1 MMKGDTT
8 MKGNLK
14 RILTLALLAVL
25 LAASALPLPGLPPAA
40 RAEED
45 FVIENGILIKYNG
58 PGGVVRI
65 PHGVT
70 AIGEGVFKNRDDI
83 TGVVIPKTV
92 TKIGNRAFMGCTGLV
107 AAAIPNTVEVIG
119 EYAFHSCRSLKK
131 VVLPK
136 GVTKIGNYAFQYC
149 DGLKSL
155 TIPKGVTEMGE
166 YAFGYCDGLKSV
178 TFQKGFTEIGE
189 NAFAC
194 CNNLKKVTLP
204 KSIKVIG
211 DRAFSN
217 CKSLT
222 DIALPK
228 GVETIGSGAFVAC
241 RSLKKVTIP
250 DAVEAIMDNTF
261 ADCTGLTSVKIGS
274 GVTKIWE
281 YAFNR
286 CASLTNVVLPA
297 SLTSI
302 APGAFWDCT
311 GLTSVVI
318 PDSVTDIAEDAFDGC
333 TNLRFVT
340 LPSEAP
346 APGFAGSDPKTIVI
360 PDNLIPPM
368 IVLRERQSMVLP
380 RFRGA
385 KVTWSVADPTVAA
398 VVKNRTVRGLR
409 GDDEDTT
416 LTLEV
421 KQAAQGKALTLNGQP
436 LKPGEKYH
444 IALKVVGKGEATVR
458 KVAINGPGKLTLHP
472 LGPEHGYPATAAL
485 DLAFTPAAFHGIE
498 EWKKNCFY
506 ISSNPR
512 VAQVAMDEETGEGK
526 IFAIRPGKAVITAYT
541 PNMKTAKV
549 TVTVKGRVT
558 SLKLKDG
565 DGNEVKR
572 LTLNQN
578 SVYQLT
584 PEFNVDAAFTALR
597 WTSSKPAV
605 AYVDGNG
612 DVNALSTGTARITA
626 MALDG
631 NNKKATVIVTVTEAD

>member
-409 GDDEDTT
+409 GEDTT

-584 PEFNVDAAFTALR
+584 PEFNGDAAFTALR

-605 AYVDGNG
+605 AFVDGH
-612 DVNALSTGTARITA
+612 DKVYAFSTGTAKITA
-626 MALDG
+626 TTLDG
-631 NNKKATVIVTVTEAD
+631 SNKRASVIVTVTVAEIP